1 MQMILA
7 STIKNTHYLSF
18 DRLMPEEAHKLMDC
32 LFAEDMNERL
42 QWYDIDLGYSVT
54 GYRTTENENK
64 RWSQELALFIESPDD
79 GHGGELIVKELLE
92 LAKLILQRTGLKCE
106 ED

>member
-18 DRLMPEEAHKLMDC
+18 DCLIPEEAHKLMDC

-54 GYRTTENENK
+54 RHTVRGGKEIWYR
-64 RWSQELALFIESPDD
+64 ELALFIESPDD
-79 GHGGELIVKELLE
+79 GHGGELVTKDLKELGE
-92 LAKLILQRTGLKCE
+92 LILQRTGLKTE
-106 ED
+106 E